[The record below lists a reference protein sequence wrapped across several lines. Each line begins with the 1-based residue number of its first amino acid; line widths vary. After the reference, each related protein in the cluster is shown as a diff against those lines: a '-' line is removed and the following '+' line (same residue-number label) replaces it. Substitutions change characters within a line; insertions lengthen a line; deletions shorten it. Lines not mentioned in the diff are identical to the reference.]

1 MMSPELSLLSNMAIL
16 GNYTPETNIAP
27 ENGWLEYQFP
37 FGMAYF
43 QVPCFRECILNFRG
57 VFKRNAST
65 SLIFSAAKA
74 GTWNLQQPERWWICG
89 FSTPGPAVAVTTQ
102 DYGIFRYLLVCNPF
116 KPSFATAT
124 GWGRDPMN
132 MLVLTGRLLPEQ
144 QQ

>member
-57 VFKRNAST
+57 RGSHMFLKGTLRPASYFQ
-65 SLIFSAAKA
+65 LPKLEL
-74 GTWNLQQPERWWICG
+74 GLLQQRKRWWICG
-89 FSTPGPAVAVTTQ
+89 FSTPRPAVTVTTQ
-102 DYGIFRYLLVCNPF
+102 DYVLENV
-116 KPSFATAT
+116 PSEKMKEIR
-124 GWGRDPMN
+124 GQHKN
-132 MLVLTGRLLPEQ
+132 CI
-144 QQ
+144 